1 MPKTEMPPYK
11 QFAWVQDKYGV
22 SFQLAQEPPTKETE
36 ASFVCVISLWER
48 DRIHNEFV
56 VPTRQD

>member
-48 DRIHNEFV
+48 TEFIMNL
-56 VPTRQD
+56 

>member
-22 SFQLAQEPPTKETE
+22 SFQLAQEPPTKTE

>member
-22 SFQLAQEPPTKETE
+22 SFQLAQEPPTKRNL
-36 ASFVCVISLWER
+36 S
-48 DRIHNEFV
+48 
-56 VPTRQD
+56 